1 MRIAMNINLFRVGDI
16 INYKER
22 VQYRSEVEKLAE
34 CTYGKLKQ
42 MSYPVRKVSQKAK
55 ATIRHG
61 TRGK

>member
-22 VQYRSEVEKLAE
+22 VQYRSEVERSAE
-34 CTYGKLKQ
+34 CTYGKVKY
-42 MSYPVRKVSQKAK
+42 MSYPIRKVPQKAK
-55 ATIRHG
+55 ATIRRG